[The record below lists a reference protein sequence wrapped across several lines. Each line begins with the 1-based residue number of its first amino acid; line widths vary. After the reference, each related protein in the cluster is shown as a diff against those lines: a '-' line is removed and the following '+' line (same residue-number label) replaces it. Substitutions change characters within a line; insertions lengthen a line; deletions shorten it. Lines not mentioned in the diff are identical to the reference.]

1 MRSIPPKAMELIER
15 FEGLSLKRYIDATGN
30 PTIGFG
36 HMIKPHENLFEIT
49 EDDAISLLHSDMQL
63 AATSVLRL
71 TSSPLNDNQ
80 YAALIDFV
88 YNLGAGI
95 YQASTLRAMLN
106 RGDYNNADKQFNRW
120 VYGGARKLPGLIIR
134 RQVETQL
141 FCE

>member
-1 MRSIPPKAMELIER
+1 MRSIPIKAMELIER
-15 FEGLSLKRYIDATGN
+15 FEGLRLKRYIDATGN
-30 PTIGFG
+30 PTIGYG
-36 HMIKPHENLFEIT
+36 HLIKSNENLFEIT

-88 YNLGAGI
+88 YNLGIGI

-106 RGDYNNADKQFNRW
+106 RGDYINTDKQFNRW
-120 VYGGARKLPGLIIR
+120 VYGGVRKLPGLVVR
-134 RQVETQL
+134 RQAEAEL
-141 FCE
+141 FLM